1 MTKKK
6 ITKKKSSKPIKP
18 LKSPTTKGKEQVITE
33 LKDDAILKKKSF
45 LSPQF
50 WKQKQAKMNYKNALI
65 INMELRNGNHRIFH
79 VKTNDKGFDYD
90 GGHYLLDEQCKYYN
104 IDLKDYMLDYH
115 QDFAL
120 PIKRRMPI
128 NAVNKQFKNLEN
140 EIELTTNPSILKIFV
155 TSQIAEAIMKG
166 AEIDEFFKKIY
177 LFLIVNTVM
186 VAIIL
191 FIVVKGSGMLDKVN
205 LPF

>member
-6 ITKKKSSKPIKP
+6 ITKKKITTPKNQT
-18 LKSPTTKGKEQVITE
+18 SPPVTPQQEITI

-45 LSPQF
+45 LSLQF
-50 WKQKQAKMNYKNALI
+50 WKQKQAKINYKNALI

-79 VKTNDKGFDYD
+79 IKTNSKGFDYD
-90 GGHYLLDEQCKYYN
+90 GGHYLLDEECKYYN

-120 PIKRRMPI
+120 PIKRKMPI
-128 NAVNKQFKNLEN
+128 NKLNQSFKKFEN
-140 EIELTTNPSILKIFV
+140 EIELTTNPSLLKIFV

-177 LFLIVNTVM
+177 LFLIINTVM

-191 FIVVKGSGMLDKVN
+191 FIVVKSSGMLENMD